1 MIVHLA
7 RHEGGTVVVERIDTP
22 VVFDGGQPVERVF
35 VEFPLDGRQVTAR
48 IVKVL
53 PHDPEGEPI
62 IEAELVDRSALDA
75 ESENTLA
82 HLPPRQDDFCA
93 DF

>member
-22 VVFDGGQPVERVF
+22 VVFDGGQPVEGVF
-35 VEFPLDGRQVTAR
+35 AEFSLGGRQATAR
-48 IVKVL
+48 IIKVL
-53 PHDPEGEPI
+53 PHDPGGEPI
-62 IEAELVDRSALDA
+62 IEVELVDRAALDA
-75 ESENTLA
+75 ESANTLA
-82 HLPPRQDDFCA
+82 HLPPREDDFSA